1 MARASGFQRWEGQ
14 GSFFTRRRAA
24 LRGHLAAGFGTL
36 SAHVGAPG
44 HLLVTPGHAL
54 TVLGTCF
61 ANFGADAA
69 GALVKGRSPNHEVS
83 TGHADLST
91 ICQQA
96 LVVDRG
102 MLAAYPEA
110 VDRRFQTGPVA
121 IKTVLN
127 ALLHVHNRGPRVVDA
142 PQTSSITPAFPE
154 PGHL

>member
-1 MARASGFQRWEGQ
+1 MHPFSGFQRWEGQ
-14 GSFFTRRRAA
+14 RLFAFRATT
-24 LRGHLAAGFGTL
+24 LCGHLAAGFGALT
-36 SAHVGAPG
+36 AHVGAPG
-44 HLLVTPGHAL
+44 HVLVTAAHAF
-54 TVLGTCF
+54 TFLGACL
-61 ANFGADAA
+61 ADFGADAA

-96 LVVDRG
+96 LVVDCG
-102 MLAAYPEA
+102 MVAAHPEA
-110 VDRRFQTGPVA
+110 VDRRFQTGLVA